1 MRSTSIDKPAM
12 SKILGAKILRPL
24 YVMLA
29 LGAATARADEVGHV
43 DRPRGG
49 DAARLYAQ
57 NTPPAPTAP
66 AGDFKCPS
74 DIPFAPVVEL
84 KTLSATS
91 RRPAECLDAA
101 RPQTIFNFEITGER
115 QIRIILGAEN
125 AELNVELSS
134 GAKPIW
140 SAVNTTELTKGLTR
154 AFPAGRYSLRI
165 WPQGNGS
172 AYRLVLAFQ
181 E

>member
-1 MRSTSIDKPAM
+1 M
-12 SKILGAKILRPL
+12 SKILRAL

-29 LGAATARADEVGHV
+29 LGGTTARADESGQV
-43 DRPRGG
+43 DRPRGD

-66 AGDFKCPS
+66 SGDFKCPS
-74 DIPFAPVVEL
+74 DIPFAAVVEL
-84 KTLSATS
+84 KTLSSTT
-91 RRPAECLDAA
+91 RRPAECLDTA
-101 RPQTIFNFEITGER
+101 RPQTIFNFEISGER
-115 QIRIILGAEN
+115 QIRIIFGAEN

-134 GAKPIW
+134 GANKIW
-140 SAVNTTELTKGLTR
+140 SAVNTTELTKGVTR
-154 AFPAGRYSLRI
+154 TFAAGRYSLRV

-172 AYRLVLAFQ
+172 TYRLVLAFQ

>member
-1 MRSTSIDKPAM
+1 MRFTSTDKPAT
-12 SKILGAKILRPL
+12 SKVLRAL

-29 LGAATARADEVGHV
+29 LGAATAHADEVGHA

-49 DAARLYAQ
+49 DTTRLFAQ
-57 NTPPAPTAP
+57 NTPPSPP
-66 AGDFKCPS
+66 SGDFKCPS

-84 KTLSATS
+84 KTLSSTT
-91 RRPAECLDAA
+91 RRPAECLDTA

-115 QIRIILGAEN
+115 QIRIIFGAEN

-134 GAKPIW
+134 GANKIW
-140 SAVNTTELTKGLTR
+140 SAVNTTELTKGVTR
-154 AFPAGRYSLRI
+154 TFAAGRYSLRV

-172 AYRLVLAFQ
+172 TYRLVLAFQ

>member
-1 MRSTSIDKPAM
+1 VRSTKPDKAAM
-12 SKILGAKILRPL
+12 SKVLNVL

-29 LGAATARADEVGHV
+29 LGGATARADEVGHV

-49 DAARLYAQ
+49 DTGRLFAQ
-57 NTPPAPTAP
+57 NTPPSPP
-66 AGDFKCPS
+66 SGDFKCPS

-84 KTLSATS
+84 KTLSATT
-91 RRPAECLDAA
+91 RRPAECLDTA
-101 RPQTIFNFEITGER
+101 RPQTTFNFEITGER
-115 QIRIILGAEN
+115 QIRIIFGAEN

-134 GAKPIW
+134 GANKIW
-140 SAVNTTELTKGLTR
+140 SAVNTTELTKGVTR
-154 AFPAGRYSLRI
+154 AFAAGRYSLRV
-165 WPQGNGS
+165 WPQAGGS